1 MLPWILELRVRMAGH
16 QVPAERCKVVLVV
29 GEGEAAQKFTP
40 NNEHIHDVALVS
52 TLGVWQLFCFYFSSW

>member
-29 GEGEAAQKFTP
+29 GEGGQLRSSPQTM
-40 NNEHIHDVALVS
+40 S
-52 TLGVWQLFCFYFSSW
+52 TFMMWPW